1 VKAYHAPRRL
11 MLNVQ
16 VFGLPS
22 NRMTSSTTIID
33 QLQSLM
39 HLGKF
44 AETTDCFF
52 ISQNEARGTL
62 IDRKKD
68 RELKSRIREK
78 MNPVAHTMLSKFTS
92 PRAIM
97 FRQVATATHE
107 ILRFL
112 RIAKYMNLNPIIL
125 EYYGDKFVSAGNPY
139 KRALGK
145 MPIYQYTG
153 IDGRD
158 NVKYHNI
165 VDFNAYTGKPISV
178 VKCKSGE
185 SLIEFHHKLLGK
197 MTRLNVEAHCADATP
212 WFQALGGI
220 AGKYY
225 EEFLTL
231 FIRDA
236 ILFEYFEQTK
246 SEQEF
251 VRETMIPAFQNVTNV
266 FGLQPLIVR
275 LVPKNKEGR
284 KLWDSYPKKVEGYL
298 TSAK

>member
-1 VKAYHAPRRL
+1 MAPSAAL
-11 MLNVQ
+11 I
-16 VFGLPS
+16 S
-22 NRMTSSTTIID
+22 

-39 HLGKF
+39 HLGKIV
-44 AETTDCFF
+44 ETTDCFF
-52 ISQNEARGTL
+52 ISQNEARNTL
-62 IDRKKD
+62 INRKKD
-68 RELKSRIREK
+68 LELKKRVWEN
-78 MNPVAHTMLSKFTS
+78 MNPESRALISKFNS

-97 FRQVATATHE
+97 FRQVATPTHE

-112 RIAKYMNLNPIIL
+112 RIAKHMKCTPIIL

-139 KRALGK
+139 KRGLGK
-145 MPIYQYTG
+145 LPIYQHTG

-158 NVKYHNI
+158 NVKYRNV
-165 VDFNAYTGKPISV
+165 VDFNAYTGKPLSA

-185 SLIEFHHKLLGK
+185 SLIDFHHKLLNK
-197 MTRLNVEAHCADATP
+197 MSRLNIEAHCADATS
-212 WFQALGGI
+212 WFQAAGGT

-236 ILFEYFEQTK
+236 ILFEYFEPTA
-246 SEQEF
+246 SEQKF
-251 VRETMIPAFQNVTNV
+251 VRETMVPAFQNVTST

-284 KLWDSYPKKVEGYL
+284 KLWDSYPKKIEPL
-298 TSAK
+298 INA